1 MAAVLGAGGA
11 AEAGRKRV
19 VVLDFD
25 GPKGDK
31 FHDDL
36 VRLIKKSH
44 TVVPTDKW
52 TGAAGQLGAG
62 TLSGKDVK
70 KVARKLKIDAVVEG
84 KIEKRRDEFIIRL
97 KLHAG
102 KSGELVGESI
112 DTKAEGPR
120 IDGRAQKDLKDELV
134 GAIDNIEANHDGEGG
149 DDEADDPPAHKA
161 SKSAKVEADDDDK
174 PARKSARAEKDD
186 DDDKLPAKKTAKK
199 TARKDDDD
207 ADDDRAARRSKF
219 GGRFDDERGTD
230 KVGKGKKPEASAD
243 DEDDK
248 PSKKTAKA
256 AKPAPADD
264 EDDKPAKKTAKA
276 AKPVPADDDD
286 KLPPRKPAAKPA
298 PADDTRVAAK
308 DPPKKPAAKSGDD
321 SDDKLPPKKPASKSA
336 AKKKVA
342 ARDDDDAAEVEAEGK
357 VAPLEAGAALSPA
370 ERFLDA
376 AAGLSFTQRQLLFSF
391 SPKLRAVPPSYK
403 GVLAPGATVDVT
415 AYPLAFG
422 HSRRDVYKDIG
433 LELTYDRVLKLNSK
447 APTADGMSTV
457 TYSTLESRFA
467 LTGVFRYAFN
477 SSPTSPVVLGTL
489 GYQRQQFNILGKVS
503 LPDVKYSMFAP
514 GAGIRFPVI
523 SKLTLGADAK
533 LLLITST
540 GMIQDPDQYGT
551 ASVFGFDGTLGAD
564 YLVTPNIFVRAAG
577 RYEFINFTF
586 KGTGVQ
592 SNGRDGDPTT
602 QDVSG
607 AKDSYLGGMVT
618 VGYVY

>member
-1 MAAVLGAGGA
+1 MTNSRSIASTSKLVAIAVAVAAVLAAGGV

-52 TGAAGQLGAG
+52 NGAAGQLGAG

-84 KIEKRRDEFIIRL
+84 KVEKRRDEFIIRL
-97 KLHAG
+97 RLHAG
-102 KSGELVGESI
+102 KSGELVGDSI

-134 GAIDNIEANHDGEGG
+134 GAIDNLESNHDGEGG
-149 DDEADDPPAHKA
+149 DDEADEPPAHKA
-161 SKSAKVEADDDDK
+161 GKAAKVDAKDDDDDK
-174 PARKSARAEKDD
+174 PAK
-186 DDDKLPAKKTAKK
+186 
-199 TARKDDDD
+199 
-207 ADDDRAARRSKF
+207 
-219 GGRFDDERGTD
+219 
-230 KVGKGKKPEASAD
+230 
-243 DEDDK
+243 
-248 PSKKTAKA
+248 
-256 AKPAPADD
+256 
-264 EDDKPAKKTAKA
+264 
-276 AKPVPADDDD
+276 
-286 KLPPRKPAAKPA
+286 KPAAK

-308 DPPKKPAAKSGDD
+308 DPPKKPAARPADED
-321 SDDKLPPKKPASKSA
+321 DDKLPPRKSSKSA

-342 ARDDDDAAEVEAEGK
+342 ARDDDDVAEVDAERRS
-357 VAPLEAGAALSPA
+357 VPLGGAAALSPGQ
-370 ERFLDA
+370 RFLDA
-376 AAGLSFTQRQLLFSF
+376 AAGLSVTRRTLLFSF
-391 SPKLRAVPPSYK
+391 SPTLRAVPPKYV
-403 GVLAPGATVDVT
+403 GVPAPGALVDIT
-415 AYPLAFG
+415 AYPLALG
-422 HSRRDVYKDIG
+422 HSRSDVYKDIG

-467 LTGVFRYAFN
+467 LSGVFRYAF
-477 SSPTSPVVLGTL
+477 SRSPTSPVVLGMF
-489 GYQRQQFNILGKVS
+489 GYERQQFNILGKVT

-523 SKLTLGADAK
+523 SKLTLAADVK
-533 LLLITST
+533 LLLPTST
-540 GMIQDPDQYGT
+540 GMIQDPDQYGE
-551 ASVFGFDGTLGAD
+551 AKVVGFDGTFGAD
-564 YLVTPNIFVRAAG
+564 YLILPNVFVRAAG
-577 RYEFINFTF
+577 HYEVISFNFQ
-586 KGTGVQ
+586 GTGNQ
-592 SNGRDGDPTT
+592 SNARDGNPAT

-607 AKDSYLGGMVT
+607 AKDTYVGGMVT